1 MPLTLRPVT
10 SADLPTLLPLMAAF
24 YQHFGYAYDPAAQ
37 QKLVARFVAHPEWGT
52 LYLLDDADGQAMG
65 YVALTYGFTF
75 ERGGRYA
82 LVDEL
87 YVADSARSQGMGRAA
102 LLLVQQ

>member
-1 MPLTLRPVT
+1 M
-10 SADLPTLLPLMAAF
+10 ATLLPLMAAF
-24 YQHFGYAYDPAAQ
+24 YQHFGYDSAPAAQ
-37 QKLVARFVAHPEWGT
+37 QNLVVEFIAHPEWGT
-52 LYLLDDADGQAMG
+52 LYLLDDAGQVVG

-87 YVADSARSQGMGRAA
+87 YVTDSARS
-102 LLLVQQ
+102 

>member
-10 SADLPTLLPLMAAF
+10 PANLATLLPLMAAF
-24 YQHFGYAYDPAAQ
+24 YQHFGYTHNPAAQ
-37 QKLVARFVAHPEWGT
+37 QALAIEFVAHPERGM
-52 LYLLDDADGQAMG
+52 LYLLDDSSQAVG
-65 YVALTYGFTF
+65 YVALSYGFTF

-87 YVADSARSQGMGRAA
+87 YVHGAARSQGMGRAA
-102 LLLVQQ
+102 LQRLQ